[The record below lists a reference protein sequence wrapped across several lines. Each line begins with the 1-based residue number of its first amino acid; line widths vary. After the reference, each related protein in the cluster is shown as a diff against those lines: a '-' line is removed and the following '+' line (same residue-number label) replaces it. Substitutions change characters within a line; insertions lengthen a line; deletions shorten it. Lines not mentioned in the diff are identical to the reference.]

1 MCDHGQAMS
10 DDLQSAQTCAEKVA
24 AGESATDVPECEYA
38 AIAYAQAAKTC
49 VDKGLDSPECKQEV
63 ITEGVKQAAIAYG
76 VDPEVAAAAEQCLA
90 SGGDSEICAK
100 AGAKLAATAACTVIT
115 EGAGGPVCA
124 KLAPFVVDA
133 VWPVLG
139 PPLVTIWETAWS
151 FNSGVLG
158 GIADFA
164 KNLLDA
170 VGLDLSTSA
179 DPTVT
184 DVFWD
189 LLAMGKGL
197 VLPQWQAAVLA
208 VQGADDD
215 SRRELGLP
223 MLIDAFPGSH
233 LIPMNMGQLGAPDMD
248 QAIDIAKSDPS
259 EIVSEEAKSHPGA
272 VKELEKWLRAEPGW
286 VDPVYVVIRQKDPW
300 GKDYDFEIGFEPTQ
314 NKDMGP
320 YDKRVYLGGMGP
332 DMKKLSAGSPQYMPG
347 TYEVEEGEGFTPWGF
362 AYSGFK
368 NERKMLSEAYV
379 AALSVRIEALKSA
392 TTNAV
397 GAVIADN
404 TAEAEA
410 NRRAEVISKIRM
422 PEKQGSVAL
431 PLALAAVALAAVGA
445 YEWNRRNKS

>member
-1 MCDHGQAMS
+1 MS
-10 DDLQSAQTCAEKVA
+10 DNFTNAQICSEKLA
-24 AGESATDVPECEYA
+24 AGESAANVPECEQA
-38 AIAYAQAAKTC
+38 AIGYVQTAKTC
-49 VDKGLDSPECKQEV
+49 VDKGLDSSECQQELL
-63 ITEGVKQAAIAYG
+63 TETAKSAAIYYG
-76 VDPEVAAAAEQCLA
+76 VDPSVVDAAEQCIS
-90 SGGDSEICAK
+90 SGGDSEVCAK
-100 AGAKLAATAACTVIT
+100 AGAKLAATAACTVAT
-115 EGAGGPVCA
+115 EGAGGPICA

-133 VWPVLG
+133 VWPVIG

-170 VGLDLSTSA
+170 VGLDLSTNA

-197 VLPQWQAAVLA
+197 ILPQWQAAVVALQSA
-208 VQGADDD
+208 NDD

-223 MLIDAFPGSH
+223 MMIPVDAMGKLSLGSVGQ
-233 LIPMNMGQLGAPDMD
+233 MGGPSMD

-259 EIVSEEAKSHPGA
+259 EIVSEEAKTHPDA
-272 VKELEKWLRAEPGW
+272 VKELEKWLRADPGW
-286 VDPVYVVIRQKDPW
+286 VDPVYVVIRQQDPW
-300 GKDYDFEIGFEPTQ
+300 GKDYDFEIGFEPTK
-314 NKDMGP
+314 NEDMGP
-320 YDKRVYLGGMGP
+320 YDKRVYLGGMDP
-332 DMKKLSAGSPQYMPG
+332 NMKKLSVGSPQYIPG
-347 TYEVEEGEGFTPWGF
+347 TYDIEEGEGFAPWNF
-362 AYSGFK
+362 TYRRFN

-379 AALSVRIEALKSA
+379 AALGVRIEALKSA

-397 GAVIADN
+397 GSVIAHN

-422 PEKQGSVAL
+422 QEKQGSIAL
-431 PLALAAVALAAVGA
+431 PLALTAAALAAVGA
-445 YEWNRRNKS
+445 YEWNRRSKS